1 PRAITV
7 SQILQ
12 HVRRGRVLAAFSIGD
27 DFGEALEVEIL
38 ETSAVADKDLRVLK
52 MPAGSILGAILRGD
66 DVVIPRGRTMIRAG
80 DRVVLFSM
88 AGVLKRVEQMFA
100 VRLEFF

>member
-1 PRAITV
+1 M
-7 SQILQ
+7 
-12 HVRRGRVLAAFSIGD
+12 
-27 DFGEALEVEIL
+27 EIL

-52 MPAGSILGAILRGD
+52 MPAGSIVGAILRRD
-66 DVVIPRGRTMIRAG
+66 EVIIPRGRTLIRAG

-88 AGVLKRVEQMFA
+88 ASVLKRVEQMFA